1 VSEAPARRPG
11 AWRARARQLWA
22 EGRALAAEFFLTPT
36 TGEAISAFRIALGIL
51 VLYYLLVSV
60 SWNLDRYYGERGV
73 LPYADYL
80 TTDASRFTLLAIG
93 PSEALLHAVWAGTV
107 AAAALFT
114 LGLFTRVAA
123 VVTYIGLVS
132 FYNRNP
138 WLMNAGDH
146 LVVILVFLCIVAP
159 AGLRFSVDSW
169 LRNRRARRLG
179 RTLPPTPVYGV
190 AIIRL
195 LVCFVYLS
203 SFVHK
208 MSNSSW
214 RKGEAV
220 TRILDSTRFASG
232 MVDFDSFPIF
242 ERLATWGT
250 LLVEGIFLLA
260 LLKRWRPWILIAG
273 IGLHISIEL
282 FMKIPMFTAVMLISY
297 IALLDDS
304 EVRWLLRPLLGR
316 FVDPPATAV
325 SAPVNPIPPEVPAM
339 AVTATSEA
347 PIDPAPEQAA
357 GAAEIGP
364 PETKAGLTEAGDLG
378 S

>member
-1 VSEAPARRPG
+1 MSEAPARPP
-11 AWRARARQLWA
+11 WRARARQLWA
-22 EGRALAAEFFLTPT
+22 EGRVLAAEFFLTPT

-80 TTDASRFTLLAIG
+80 TTDASHITLLAIG

-123 VVTYIGLVS
+123 VVVYVGLVS

-169 LRNRRARRLG
+169 LRHRSARRLG
-179 RTLPPTPVYGV
+179 RALPPRPVYGV

-250 LLVEGIFLLA
+250 LLVEGVFLLA
-260 LLKRWRPWILIAG
+260 LLKRWRPWVLVAG

-282 FMKIPMFTAVMLISY
+282 FMKIPMFTAVMLVGY
-297 IALLDDS
+297 IVLLDDG
-304 EVRWLLRPLLGR
+304 EIRWLLRPLLGR

-325 SAPVNPIPPEVPAM
+325 SAAVNPSSPEAPAM
-339 AVTATSEA
+339 AVTAAATAETATAAEVGTSEA
-347 PIDPAPEQAA
+347 DVFDSESVVSAA
-357 GAAEIGP
+357 
-364 PETKAGLTEAGDLG
+364 T
-378 S
+378 

>member
-1 VSEAPARRPG
+1 M
-11 AWRARARQLWA
+11 
-22 EGRALAAEFFLTPT
+22 AAELFLTPT
-36 TGEAISAFRIALGIL
+36 TGEAAAAFRIALGIL

-60 SWNLDRYYGERGV
+60 SWNLDRYYGERGI
-73 LPYADYL
+73 LPYSDYL
-80 TTDASRFTLLAIG
+80 TTDASRLTLLALG
-93 PSEALLHAVWAGTV
+93 RSEALLQAVWAGTV

-159 AGLRFSVDSW
+159 AGLRFSVDAW
-169 LRNRRARRLG
+169 IRNRRARRLG
-179 RTLPPTPVYGV
+179 RAPAPTPVYGL

-208 MSNSSW
+208 MSNASW
-214 RKGEAV
+214 RRGEAV

-260 LLKRWRPWILIAG
+260 LMKRWRPWILLAG

-282 FMKIPMFTAVMLISY
+282 FMKIPMFTAVMLVGY
-297 IALLDDS
+297 IALLDDG

-316 FVDPPATAV
+316 FVDPPALAV
-325 SAPVNPIPPEVPAM
+325 SAAVSPSTPGTPAT

-347 PIDPAPEQAA
+347 PTAAAAEQATTA
-357 GAAEIGP
+357 VEVGTPEAESAPDPESAAPAATQVDPSTGTVSPGP
-364 PETKAGLTEAGDLG
+364 
-378 S
+378 

>member
-1 VSEAPARRPG
+1 M
-11 AWRARARQLWA
+11 
-22 EGRALAAEFFLTPT
+22 AAEFFLTPT

-80 TTDASRFTLLAIG
+80 TTDASRITLLAIG
-93 PSEALLHAVWAGTV
+93 PSEALLHAVWGGTV

-114 LGLFTRVAA
+114 LGLFTRFAA
-123 VVTYIGLVS
+123 VVTYVGLVS

-169 LRNRRARRLG
+169 LRQQRARRLG
-179 RTLPPTPVYGV
+179 RPLAPTPVYGV

-208 MSNSSW
+208 MSNASW

-242 ERLATWGT
+242 ERAATWGT
-250 LLVEGIFLLA
+250 LLVEGVFLLA

-273 IGLHISIEL
+273 IGLHLSIEL

-297 IALLDDS
+297 IALLDDG

-316 FVDPPATAV
+316 FVEPPATAV
-325 SAPVNPIPPEVPAM
+325 GAAVGPSSPEVPALVV
-339 AVTATSEA
+339 AATSEA
-347 PIDPAPEQAA
+347 PIDPAAEQAA
-357 GAAEIGP
+357 SGAEVGTADAP
-364 PETKAGLTEAGDLG
+364 ADPG
-378 S
+378 SGAPAAPQADPVSPGA